1 MSDSLFAIARSG
13 MDVERLR
20 MEVVAQNLANAGA
33 VRGPNGENYQPMRLI
48 SGPGSTPSFQQVLGQ
63 SAQTYSLHAPGDLS
77 GTRSYGVQATAAP
90 PRIVHDP
97 ANPMADK
104 DGNVAYPGVDHAG
117 EMALMVQTQRVYEA
131 NVVMYN
137 SARSMYMRAMDIGGN
152 NP

>member
-1 MSDSLFAIARSG
+1 MSESLFAIARSG

-20 MEVVAQNLANAGA
+20 MEVIAQNLANAGS
-33 VRGPNGENYQPMRLI
+33 VRSQGGEVYQPMRLI
-48 SGPGSTPSFQQVLGQ
+48 SGPNTVPSFQQVLGQ
-63 SAQTYSLHAPGDLS
+63 SAQGYSLHAPGELT

-90 PRIVHDP
+90 PRIVHEP
-97 ANPMADK
+97 ANPAADK